1 MLLISSVRLELMGG
15 APVVGA
21 ADVKS
26 PDSYSCTSNKKN
38 RRPYKAGP
46 SPLHKPLMP
55 VSIPNTTPMAIN
67 THGDY

>member
-1 MLLISSVRLELMGG
+1 MGG

-21 ADVKS
+21 AEVKS

-55 VSIPNTTPMAIN
+55 VSIPNATPIAIN
-67 THGDY
+67 THSDY